1 MRLRASCRLR
11 FALAHLTEP
20 QAGSV
25 RWVVRRGLMRADE
38 DVRPWSDAGVRQTRR
53 NVHGFNCCY
62 LLMASLYSL
71 NSRDATS
78 PPSFIDQLFRSDSAA
93 MGTRCT
99 IPHRI

>member
-1 MRLRASCRLR
+1 MKMCGHGPMQES
-11 FALAHLTEP
+11 
-20 QAGSV
+20 G
-25 RWVVRRGLMRADE
+25 RRE
-38 DVRPWSDAGVRQTRR
+38 K

-71 NSRDATS
+71 NSRDATY